1 MTGEDKM
8 STVAI
13 SKNNAMTINKK
24 ATWVERFKK
33 YILDNAEYFVA
44 SSAMMSGNG
53 YAAAQIMRDARR
65 VASANR

>member
-1 MTGEDKM
+1 M

-33 YILDNAEYFVA
+33 NVLDNADYFAA
-44 SSAMMSGNG
+44 SSAMLTGNSSTAVQIMKDSRR
-53 YAAAQIMRDARR
+53 YAAKH
-65 VASANR
+65 

>member
-1 MTGEDKM
+1 M

-33 YILDNAEYFVA
+33 YVAA
-44 SSAMMSGNG
+44 SSAMLTGNSSTAVQIMKDSRR
-53 YAAAQIMRDARR
+53 YAAKH
-65 VASANR
+65 